1 MSFGKYK
8 IRESIG
14 DVETH
19 EVFLDT
25 LAKNKEE
32 EFGLTEKRL
41 EVKIKERIIL
51 VIFGIFLLIVTVFFG
66 KTLYLQVW
74 QGKKMAAAAQGNKG
88 KMSLI
93 RPERGIV
100 YDSNFK
106 KLITNSPAYDLVC
119 DKRNFS
125 VSSQESL
132 RQVMLLSELLEQ
144 KVEDLESV
152 IGASDESK
160 VLLAEN
166 IDHEKLLILEAHL
179 KDLPD
184 CQIEKNT
191 VRNYVMGPVFS
202 HVLGYTG
209 RVTKDNL
216 EVLENYSASDYIGK
230 DGLEKFYE
238 SELRGTPGE
247 TEVVRTAMGVKK
259 EDKVI
264 SEPVAGYNLVLNI
277 DAKLQKTVYDSLEKS
292 IKNLGSK
299 KGAAVAL
306 NPKTGAV
313 LALVSYPSYDDNM
326 FSQGISKADFN
337 AIINDANQPFFN
349 RVISAQYP
357 AGSTIKP
364 FLAMGALEENI
375 ISPTKLINDIGYIL
389 VHSQYDPS
397 VSYKFAGVV
406 PHGWV
411 DMKKAIAV
419 SSNVYFYT
427 VGGGYENQQGLGP
440 TRIKKYLDLFG
451 WEQKTGI
458 DLPQEF
464 KGFVP
469 SPDWKKKVKKENW
482 WDGDTYNLSIGQ
494 SDLQV
499 TPLQVAVAYSY
510 IANGGTMYKPQVVQ
524 KIINGSGKDAPV
536 VKEFQPEIISQNFI
550 DPKSVSIVREG
561 MLDGVQ
567 KDYGSSYM
575 LHDLPVTVAGKT
587 GTAETNKA
595 GFYNTWSVSFAP
607 YNNPEIVFV
616 TTIEGVQGLRA
627 ATLPVAHDVL
637 QYFFQG
643 RSKK

>member
-357 AGSTIKP
+357 TGSTIKP

>member
-14 DVETH
+14 NIETH

-25 LAKNKEE
+25 LAKTKEE
-32 EFGLTEKRL
+32 QFGLTEKRL

-51 VIFGIFLLIVTVFFG
+51 VIFGIFFVIVSIFLG
-66 KTLYLQVW
+66 KTFYLQVI
-74 QGKKMAAAAQGNKG
+74 QGKKLYLASQSNKG

-100 YDSNFK
+100 YDKNFK
-106 KLITNSPAYDLVC
+106 KLVTNSPAYDLVC

-125 VSSQESL
+125 VSSESSLQEVAVL
-132 RQVMLLSELLEQ
+132 ADLLQ
-144 KVEDLESV
+144 KPVEEIETL
-152 IGASDESK
+152 IGDSNEGK
-160 VLLAEN
+160 VVVAEN
-166 IDHEKLLILEAHL
+166 VSHEQLLILEARL
-179 KDLPD
+179 NEISD

-216 EVLENYSASDYIGK
+216 EVLENYSSSDYIGK
-230 DGLEKFYE
+230 DGLEKSYE
-238 SELRGTPGE
+238 AELRGIPGI
-247 TEVVRTAMGVKK
+247 TEVVKTATGVKK
-259 EDKVI
+259 EDKVV
-264 SEPVAGYNLVLNI
+264 SEPTPGYNLVLNI
-277 DAKLQKTVYDSLEKS
+277 DANLQKKVYDSLEKS

-306 NPKTGAV
+306 NPQTGAI

-326 FSQGISKADFN
+326 FSQGISQADFS
-337 AIINDANQPFFN
+337 AIINDTNQPFFN

-357 AGSTIKP
+357 TGSTIKP

-440 TRIKKYLDLFG
+440 TRMKKDLDLFG

-469 SPDWKKKVKKENW
+469 GPDWKKKVKKENW

-524 KIINGSGKDAPV
+524 KIVDGSGKDAKV
-536 VKEFQPEIISQNFI
+536 VKEFTPEIISKNFI
-550 DPKSVSIVREG
+550 DPKNLKIVREG
-561 MLDGVQ
+561 MRDGVQ

-575 LHDLPVTVAGKT
+575 LNDLPVAVAGKT

-595 GFYNTWSVSFAP
+595 GFYNTWSASFAP
-607 YNNPEIVFV
+607 YDNPEIVFV

>member
-19 EVFLDT
+19 EVFLDA

-51 VIFGIFLLIVTVFFG
+51 VIFGIFLLIVTVFLG

>member
-51 VIFGIFLLIVTVFFG
+51 VIFGIFLLIVTVFLG